1 MKARQVQMNYK
12 VGDDVKAWVIEQAAK
27 LDDRKPGWF
36 LDNLIRQHMKKDKP
50 AKKKESSMPAVSNQW
65 QMPAGLNAKAWGEFE
80 QHRKD
85 IKKPMTDTARTK
97 AANQICGLSHEQ
109 QQATIDKSIQ
119 SRWAGLFP
127 EKLKNTKSFIEQ
139 QNDATFDSLFGEDQ
153 QAIEGECHVRD

>member
-1 MKARQVQMNYK
+1 MKTKQFNLRM
-12 VGDDVKAWVIEQAAK
+12 DLDVIAWVNEQAKA
-27 LDDRKPGWF
+27 DDRTPGIWLSRF
-36 LDNLIRQHMKKDKP
+36 INQHMKKDKP

-65 QMPAGLNAKAWGEFE
+65 QMPATLNAKAWAEYE

-97 AANQICGLSHEQ
+97 AARQICNLPHSE

-153 QAIEGECHVRD
+153 QAIEGECHVRS